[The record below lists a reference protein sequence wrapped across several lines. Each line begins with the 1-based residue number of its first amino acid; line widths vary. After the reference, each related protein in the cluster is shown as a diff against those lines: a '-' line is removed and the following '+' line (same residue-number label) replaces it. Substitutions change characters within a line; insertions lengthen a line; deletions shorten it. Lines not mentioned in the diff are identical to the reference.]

1 MKFPGF
7 WFLTLEFPRDLTKI
21 WNFQV
26 WSCFVW
32 NSHGR
37 GEVKKIKISR
47 EGVGFFKKV
56 CPQPVFFFW
65 NSQIP
70 ETPANNLTMLKTSIK
85 SKSPENTDFS
95 QKNYYI
101 IKYIQF
107 EVFSV

>member
-1 MKFPGF
+1 MAGVKLKKLKFPG
-7 WFLTLEFPRDLTKI
+7 
-21 WNFQV
+21 
-26 WSCFVW
+26 
-32 NSHGR
+32 R
-37 GEVKKIKISR
+37 GWGFSKKYVLSP
-47 EGVGFFKKV
+47 F
-56 CPQPVFFFW
+56 FFFW